1 MCFTGLLTPLGEVPY
16 TYLVKTMQGN
26 TTQNISEHQPLI
38 LINNRA
44 MLITFI
50 VYILLLIFHRYTKA
64 SLSDFFYD
72 RWTLQY

>member
-1 MCFTGLLTPLGEVPY
+1 MANHYYDYMCVFTGLLTPLGEVPY

-44 MLITFI
+44 MLITFYSI
-50 VYILLLIFHRYTKA
+50 YTFTNFYRYKK
-64 SLSDFFYD
+64 
-72 RWTLQY
+72 QV